1 MRKWYNVI
9 SDGRPAAV
17 SNYININTEL
27 RKRCVKMSV
36 VLTERAAAEVKRIME
51 AQKYEDHVL
60 RVGVTG
66 GGCSGFSYALGFDKE
81 YDEAKD
87 AKYEYHGV
95 PVVVDKKSAL
105 YLDGTTVD
113 FYEGIDRRGFTFDN
127 PNAVKSCGCG
137 SSFQA

>member
-1 MRKWYNVI
+1 MGI
-9 SDGRPAAV
+9 
-17 SNYININTEL
+17 
-27 RKRCVKMSV
+27 
-36 VLTERAAAEVKRIME
+36 VLTEKAAQEVKRIMDD
-51 AQKYEDHVL
+51 QKLEEGTVL

-66 GGCSGFSYALGFDKE
+66 GGCSGFSYALGFDKQFDDKVDSRFE
-81 YDEAKD
+81 H
-87 AKYEYHGV
+87 HGV

-113 FYEGIDRRGFTFDN
+113 FFDGIEKRGFTFEN

>member
-1 MRKWYNVI
+1 MGVTL
-9 SDGRPAAV
+9 S
-17 SNYININTEL
+17 
-27 RKRCVKMSV
+27 
-36 VLTERAAAEVKRIME
+36 ERAATEVKKIIAE
-51 AQKYEDHVL
+51 QKLEPDMVL

-81 YDEAKD
+81 FDEKADSKFD
-87 AKYEYHGV
+87 CHGV

-113 FYEGIDRRGFTFDN
+113 FHDGIDRRGFTFDN